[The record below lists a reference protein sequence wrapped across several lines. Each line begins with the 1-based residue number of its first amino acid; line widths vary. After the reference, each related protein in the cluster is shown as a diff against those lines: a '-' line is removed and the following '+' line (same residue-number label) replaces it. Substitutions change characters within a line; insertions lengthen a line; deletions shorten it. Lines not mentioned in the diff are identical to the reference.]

1 VSREIRVL
9 GFAGSLRLRSHN
21 VGLLHAAVDLAPDEL
36 EIETYDLSPIPLY
49 NADVEATAFP
59 ESVER
64 FKERIAAAEALL
76 IVTPEYNGSVPGVL
90 KNAIDWATR
99 PSKQTPFYGKPAAVM
114 GAGGP
119 FGTVRAQRHL
129 REILQA
135 RNMAVMPKPDL
146 YITHASEK
154 FAVDGRLTDEPTRG
168 SVRALMAAFAEW
180 IKRFRREAA
189 PA

>member
-9 GFAGSLRLRSHN
+9 GFAGSLRRQSHN
-21 VGLLHAAVDLAPDEL
+21 VALLHAAVELAPDEV
-36 EIETYDLSPIPLY
+36 EIETHDLTAIPLY

-59 ESVER
+59 QSVER
-64 FKERIAAAEALL
+64 FKERIAAADALL
-76 IVTPEYNGSVPGVL
+76 IVTPEYNGSLPGVL

-99 PSKQTPFYGKPAAVM
+99 PSKQTPFYGKPAAVL

-146 YITHASEK
+146 YITHATEK
-154 FAVDGRLTDEPTRG
+154 FDAEGRLVDETTREA
-168 SVRALMAAFAEW
+168 VRALLAAFADW
-180 IKRFRREAA
+180 IRHFLPQAVRT
-189 PA
+189 